1 MQNSGNSTIN
11 LSKGSSNNSWNV
23 DMILLDKDKEIIN
36 LSKSNRDL
44 NKKINNLNKNINEK
58 EMNILTLKTEISS
71 LELDKKSNLNKI
83 EKLNEKI
90 KKLNIELEER
100 NEQIQSISKVT
111 DKKLNEI
118 NTAFNNHLQ
127 DYSNVLFQSQ
137 NLEREVSDLNVK
149 LDDREKK
156 INNYQ
161 KLILNLKNEIKQLS
175 ENNKD
180 NLNGIKKN
188 NNDNVITKSET
199 LTFGP
204 LISKENENIE
214 NNSLDNEKKI
224 KENNYLNLIQFLKN
238 QNEKMEKY
246 INQNEKSDDTEKKQS
261 NGFDLNNIESIK
273 KKFENSLKKI
283 LDLKFCPEFLTLN
296 EEINLEKHT
305 KNKYELEINL
315 LNKELNELKLNINE
329 LCKQYINNFN
339 SFYTQ
344 NIADIYENIT
354 IPDFQIFKKPED
366 NLKNIINYQ
375 EYLFNILLKNPLSN
389 LISPKK
395 SENGEK
401 NYNNDLFDISQ
412 SLNSNNNENVELKN
426 KLIIISD
433 LLQESNK
440 CLAKSQEENNE
451 LLERNRALELRLNM
465 LNTDYENKEFINNI
479 SLTNPNEKKKQM
491 LIQELEIKDLQVKS
505 LEKLLNQLTYGNKEN
520 FGPYKGKIIS
530 KDKYNKLMNVNILDK
545 SFQKNEK
552 YEKELNYFLK
562 KLNRDFIIDS
572 NGLKYFSK
580 ENSFNESIVTGS
592 GNYIDESIQNIDF
605 LGKIFKKST

>member
-83 EKLNEKI
+83 EKLNE
-90 KKLNIELEER
+90 
-100 NEQIQSISKVT
+100 
-111 DKKLNEI
+111 I

-161 KLILNLKNEIKQLS
+161 KLLLNLKNEIKQLS

-412 SLNSNNNENVELKN
+412 SLNSNNNENIELKN

-451 LLERNRALELRLNM
+451 
-465 LNTDYENKEFINNI
+465 
-479 SLTNPNEKKKQM
+479 
-491 LIQELEIKDLQVKS
+491 
-505 LEKLLNQLTYGNKEN
+505 
-520 FGPYKGKIIS
+520 
-530 KDKYNKLMNVNILDK
+530 
-545 SFQKNEK
+545 
-552 YEKELNYFLK
+552 
-562 KLNRDFIIDS
+562 
-572 NGLKYFSK
+572 
-580 ENSFNESIVTGS
+580 
-592 GNYIDESIQNIDF
+592 
-605 LGKIFKKST
+605 